1 MNENRKWWQ
10 TVPWNERTRG
20 QKIAIIAGWI
30 ALLGILSIG
39 ISEQPE
45 DERKQID
52 DIKSTEVVPHSNVTG
67 EKGGV
72 DSEKNASA
80 TSPADADKNAGVS
93 KPQKSLGMTPEEFRR
108 SFNSIVRQI
117 NTDWELAKFDIEKGE
132 VNDIFGRMLSNNIGI
147 IGSVN
152 KADGSLREIM
162 VMISGGAESS
172 ENMKAIAV
180 LLAVSQ
186 SINRNTP
193 KEENSKIIS
202 DMVRFAANNIK
213 TGKSVERITGGLRYT
228 ASASEFTGLMFVI
241 SKP

>member
-1 MNENRKWWQ
+1 
-10 TVPWNERTRG
+10 
-20 QKIAIIAGWI
+20 
-30 ALLGILSIG
+30 
-39 ISEQPE
+39 
-45 DERKQID
+45 
-52 DIKSTEVVPHSNVTG
+52 
-67 EKGGV
+67 
-72 DSEKNASA
+72 
-80 TSPADADKNAGVS
+80 
-93 KPQKSLGMTPEEFRR
+93 MTPEEFRR

-132 VNDIFGRMLSNNIGI
+132 VNDIFRRMLSNNIGI